1 MYSAILLLRTV
12 DISLTQIFTKDRMS
26 LVSHWF
32 LSSSV
37 RVSPVVVDVVIDV
50 AASVAFRYAAVVS
63 VFTFDHAV

>member
-1 MYSAILLLRTV
+1 
-12 DISLTQIFTKDRMS
+12 MS

-63 VFTFDHAV
+63 VFTFDHAVELPSVLPLHALNLFDRSHSPC

>member
-1 MYSAILLLRTV
+1 
-12 DISLTQIFTKDRMS
+12 MS

-37 RVSPVVVDVVIDV
+37 LVSPVVIYVVIEF
-50 AASVAFRYAAVVS
+50 AASVAFLYAAVVS